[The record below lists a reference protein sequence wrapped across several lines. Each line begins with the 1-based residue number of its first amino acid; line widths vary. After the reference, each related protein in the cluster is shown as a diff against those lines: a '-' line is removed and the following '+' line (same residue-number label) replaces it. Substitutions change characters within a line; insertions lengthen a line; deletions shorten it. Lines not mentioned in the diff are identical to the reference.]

1 MPRYGNSSLNTI
13 DDFLINND
21 NINNNNIYDLFQQN
35 ITVEKIKKLNNIFKK
50 YEKKG
55 MINYI
60 NFISCMKNSFDLH
73 NNNNISY
80 DEIYNNIFKRFREK
94 KCILNKNKEIL
105 YITNIKNENYIYT
118 YNILYPLCIFLYSDF
133 YTKIKTLFEIS
144 DIDEDGLLNKTEIK
158 NMITLV
164 NNLFCDEINLI
175 KINSSILSQSLTNI
189 KVKNILK
196 ELFHFLEKF
205 DYYINFETFYK
216 NIIKIKNYK
225 YIILPCCI
233 NFKESLLFY
242 QKKEKLIKIK
252 KKYENLYTS
261 FLNDINTDIN
271 NNNIYNQKKFYNNI
285 KKIKVGLNHDTK
297 KNNKYKY
304 SFECN
309 YSDIKNIEVNPGI
322 IHIISNE
329 ENKNFDKEKNIN
341 LSARNFIKS
350 SKNSV
355 NTSTRFSSKKNSAL
369 RKSKKNFF
377 KIKINLKKKLCIDNA
392 KNINNNGYKTLEEFM
407 KEIKQQEKIFNR
419 ESIKNIT
426 KEMVKE
432 SKETDF
438 LMKKLKHSFLFRR
451 EKPIKRSNSTLY
463 EYLYNK
469 KKNLPQIFSYNDH

>member
-55 MINYI
+55 MIDYI
-60 NFISCMKNSFDLH
+60 NFISCMKNIFDL
-73 NNNNISY
+73 NKDNNISF

-94 KCILNKNKEIL
+94 KCILNKNKEIS

-205 DYYINFETFYK
+205 DYYINFETFYQ

-225 YIILPCCI
+225 YNILPCCI

-297 KNNKYKY
+297 KK
-304 SFECN
+304 
-309 YSDIKNIEVNPGI
+309 
-322 IHIISNE
+322 
-329 ENKNFDKEKNIN
+329 
-341 LSARNFIKS
+341 
-350 SKNSV
+350 
-355 NTSTRFSSKKNSAL
+355 
-369 RKSKKNFF
+369 
-377 KIKINLKKKLCIDNA
+377 
-392 KNINNNGYKTLEEFM
+392 
-407 KEIKQQEKIFNR
+407 
-419 ESIKNIT
+419 
-426 KEMVKE
+426 
-432 SKETDF
+432 
-438 LMKKLKHSFLFRR
+438 
-451 EKPIKRSNSTLY
+451 
-463 EYLYNK
+463 
-469 KKNLPQIFSYNDH
+469 

>member
-55 MINYI
+55 MIDYI
-60 NFISCMKNSFDLH
+60 NFISCMKNIFDL
-73 NNNNISY
+73 NKDNNISF

-105 YITNIKNENYIYT
+105 YITDIKNENNIYT
-118 YNILYPLCIFLYSDF
+118 YNILYLLCIFLYSDF

-225 YIILPCCI
+225 YNILPCCI

-242 QKKEKLIKIK
+242 QKKEKIIKIK
-252 KKYENLYTS
+252 KNMK
-261 FLNDINTDIN
+261 
-271 NNNIYNQKKFYNNI
+271 IYI
-285 KKIKVGLNHDTK
+285 
-297 KNNKYKY
+297 
-304 SFECN
+304 
-309 YSDIKNIEVNPGI
+309 P
-322 IHIISNE
+322 
-329 ENKNFDKEKNIN
+329 
-341 LSARNFIKS
+341 
-350 SKNSV
+350 
-355 NTSTRFSSKKNSAL
+355 RF
-369 RKSKKNFF
+369 
-377 KIKINLKKKLCIDNA
+377 
-392 KNINNNGYKTLEEFM
+392 
-407 KEIKQQEKIFNR
+407 
-419 ESIKNIT
+419 
-426 KEMVKE
+426 
-432 SKETDF
+432 
-438 LMKKLKHSFLFRR
+438 
-451 EKPIKRSNSTLY
+451 
-463 EYLYNK
+463 
-469 KKNLPQIFSYNDH
+469 